1 MCILE
6 LFILLISAAILN
18 VYAQTEGAQEDAVD
32 VTVTTTTTTPTPTT
46 APPAAPSTTATP
58 EAEAPAEAT
67 TKKGEEA
74 AGEVS
79 SKSGN
84 FLNSIWMNVT
94 NNSGEETTKL
104 EATTPTGGATGL
116 HHSFIAIFVT
126 FLILLN

>member
-1 MCILE
+1 MKIE

-79 SKSGN
+79 SKSG
-84 FLNSIWMNVT
+84 
-94 NNSGEETTKL
+94 EETTKL